1 MRVNDES
8 TADLYNFDRPPLLIV
23 ISGPSGAGK
32 DALIQRI
39 KKDGLPFHFVVTAT
53 TRPKRPD
60 EVNGVD
66 YIFVSMTEFADMI
79 ERQELLEYA
88 IVYGDYKG
96 IPRQQVR
103 DALDRGAD
111 VIMRVD
117 VQGAATVRRLAPEA
131 VLIFLTAPSEEE
143 LITRLHSR
151 KTESPEQL
159 RIRIAT
165 SRQEM
170 KRLREFDYVVINHQ
184 DRLDEA
190 MEQVMSIIQAE
201 HSRTHPRRVTL

>member
-1 MRVNDES
+1 MSSDKR
-8 TADLYNFDRPPLLIV
+8 TAELYSFERPPLLVV

-32 DALIQRI
+32 DVLIERM
-39 KKDGLPFHFVVTAT
+39 KEYGLPFHFVVTAT
-53 TRPKRPD
+53 TRPERPD
-60 EVNGVD
+60 EVDGED
-66 YIFVSMTEFADMI
+66 YIFVSMSDFADMI

-96 IPRQQVR
+96 IPKQQVR
-103 DALDRGAD
+103 EALASGKD

-131 VLIFLTAPSEEE
+131 ILLFLTAPSEEVLVE
-143 LITRLHSR
+143 RLRAR
-151 KTESPEQL
+151 KTESSEQL
-159 RIRIAT
+159 KIRIAT

-170 KRLREFDYVVINHQ
+170 TRLREFDYVVVNCQ

-190 MEQVMSIIQAE
+190 VRNVVSIIEAE
-201 HSRTHPRRVTL
+201 HCRTHPRRVTL